1 VVSAKIAIVL
11 AGLIFFAFIAAGGKD
26 ILNDNGASFKKFT
39 RELGSG
45 ITQRAKDITNKSGSN
60 KSG

>member
-1 VVSAKIAIVL
+1 MVSAKIAI
-11 AGLIFFAFIAAGGKD
+11 AISALIFFAFIAAGGKD
-26 ILNDNGASFKKFT
+26 ILTDSGGSFKKFT